1 MQPASKESLCFL
13 RCRSRERW
21 DIPVSYTHLFIQY
34 ANVPRTIAAVISGK
48 MATLH
53 ELDTVYSVQDMWWLI
68 EIMTVDNTNRAIA
81 ESDHGS
87 NGN

>member
-1 MQPASKESLCFL
+1 MSVPEDSD
-13 RCRSRERW
+13 RG
-21 DIPVSYTHLFIQY
+21 FIQY

-81 ESDHGS
+81 AESDHGS

>member
-1 MQPASKESLCFL
+1 
-13 RCRSRERW
+13 
-21 DIPVSYTHLFIQY
+21 V
-34 ANVPRTIAAVISGK
+34 NVPRTIATVISGGK
-48 MATLH
+48 AELH

-68 EIMTVDNTNRAIA
+68 EIMTVDNANRAIA

>member
-1 MQPASKESLCFL
+1 MP
-13 RCRSRERW
+13 RS
-21 DIPVSYTHLFIQY
+21 
-34 ANVPRTIAAVISGK
+34 IAAVISGK

-81 ESDHGS
+81 SENDHGS

>member
-1 MQPASKESLCFL
+1 
-13 RCRSRERW
+13 
-21 DIPVSYTHLFIQY
+21 
-34 ANVPRTIAAVISGK
+34 VPRTIAAVISGK
-48 MATLH
+48 MAKLH

>member
-1 MQPASKESLCFL
+1 MP
-13 RCRSRERW
+13 RS
-21 DIPVSYTHLFIQY
+21 
-34 ANVPRTIAAVISGK
+34 IAAVISGK

-81 ESDHGS
+81 EESNHGS

>member
-1 MQPASKESLCFL
+1 M
-13 RCRSRERW
+13 
-21 DIPVSYTHLFIQY
+21 
-34 ANVPRTIAAVISGK
+34 ISGK

-68 EIMTVDNTNRAIA
+68 EIMTVDNTNSAIAA

>member
-1 MQPASKESLCFL
+1 
-13 RCRSRERW
+13 
-21 DIPVSYTHLFIQY
+21 
-34 ANVPRTIAAVISGK
+34 VPRSIAAVISGK

-81 ESDHGS
+81 AESDHGS